1 LVPDDAPS
9 LELGAEKE
17 GGVMAK
23 QGERTDLKD
32 LEREDG
38 WITAQEAGDKFKCT
52 ARVFSRA
59 AESGTLE
66 RKRSADDKVWLYR
79 ESDCAE
85 LREPDVREEMLSSVR
100 DMLKVANQHAKDAFD
115 LVTSP
120 SRELFKLL
128 REENTAL
135 REEKGR
141 LTARIEHLEKTH
153 DTLVLAREAALNE
166 QHARELEQKKFDRKE
181 ARLDAMMTSL
191 SSVAPELLAQLMQT
205 ISDKRDPRG
214 AAAVRLVELMAE
226 QRERGSKDWT
236 PEMLELLRQALGAEQ
251 QEEAKAAE

>member
-1 LVPDDAPS
+1 LVLHAA
-9 LELGAEKE
+9 ELGELEPQKG
-17 GGVMAK
+17 GGVMAR
-23 QGERTDLKD
+23 GERTDLKD
-32 LEREDG
+32 VEREEG
-38 WITAQEAGDKFKCT
+38 WVTAQEAADKFKCA

-59 AESGTLE
+59 AESGQLE

-79 ESDCAE
+79 EADCFE
-85 LREPDVREEMLSSVR
+85 LREPDVREEMLASVR

-135 REEKGR
+135 RDEKAR
-141 LTARIEHLEKTH
+141 LMARIEHLEKAH
-153 DTLVLAREAALNE
+153 ETLVVAREAALNE

-181 ARLDAMMTSL
+181 ARLDAMMQSL
-191 SSVAPELLAQLMQT
+191 SNVAPELLAQLMQT

-226 QRERGSKDWT
+226 QRDRGSKDWT
-236 PEMLELLRQALGAEQ
+236 PEMLELLRQALGGDEQ
-251 QEEAKAAE
+251 QEAKAAE